1 MIFQGA
7 MLGAGDQHQGLP
19 SGPSA
24 GNETLQPISLSFFYQ
39 LLPLFQKIATFRYLN
54 KYFYN

>member
-24 GNETLQPISLSFFYQ
+24 GNETLQPISLSLSLF
-39 LLPLFQKIATFRYLN
+39 LLVTSSIPKDCNF
-54 KYFYN
+54 

>member
-24 GNETLQPISLSFFYQ
+24 GNETLQPISLSFF
-39 LLPLFQKIATFRYLN
+39 LSVTSSIPKDCNF
-54 KYFYN
+54 